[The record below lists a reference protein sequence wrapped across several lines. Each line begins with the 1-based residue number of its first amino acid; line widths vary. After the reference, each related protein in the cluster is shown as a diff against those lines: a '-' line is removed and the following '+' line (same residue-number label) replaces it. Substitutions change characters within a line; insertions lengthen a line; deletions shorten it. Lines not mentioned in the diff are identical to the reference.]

1 MVNLMKSTFNISD
14 PIFRKLEQYCKS
26 KNVTMRKVLE
36 SALTMFLA
44 DDKMGQKKFKL
55 KKNTFRGKGLKPGI
69 EEGDWNKIRD
79 LIYESKDFEK

>member
-14 PIFRKLEQYCKS
+14 PLFRKLEQYCKA

-44 DDKMGQKKFKL
+44 ETAQTKKKFKL

-69 EEGDWNKIRD
+69 EEGDWSKIRD